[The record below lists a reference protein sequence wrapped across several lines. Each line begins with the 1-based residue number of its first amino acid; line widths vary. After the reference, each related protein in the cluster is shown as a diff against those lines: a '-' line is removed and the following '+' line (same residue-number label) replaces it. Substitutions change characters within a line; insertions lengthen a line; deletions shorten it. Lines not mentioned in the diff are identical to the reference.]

1 MSAGRVHIISIFALA
16 FVTLSLLL
24 ADFRER
30 REGNTSLE
38 EKSQASS
45 KSSESYKQWL
55 KKIVDAV
62 NDVLGSKNHFQNLDE
77 IQKSYREMATPAYD
91 KANAYGD
98 LAKID
103 PKISGFV
110 KNEDQLQKA
119 ISKARSSAIGRD
131 LKGLPDTDIRVL
143 DSAKQVMDDDISG
156 LKRNGANKEARALD
170 GLRTDLLKK
179 VDTIAPE
186 YAQARQIAG
195 DHIRMMDAQE
205 TGAKILRSETPES
218 IARILP
224 EMSPAE
230 QAALKVGFRDELI
243 KQIGQGSK
251 TSRANVAMKVF
262 GETENSLTRQNMKA
276 ILGEDYAP
284 LMKKVEPLITGGR
297 NYSDLMGGSQTA
309 PNQQLTGR
317 LSLHGIVLKTLKKAV
332 NSQMNQ
338 KTTMQARALTDP
350 EYLRKIIGK

>member
-1 MSAGRVHIISIFALA
+1 MNKAKKNGFKAFAVSEGEPFGEPVESVFVLDKSILKDKAQGGQGGGGI
-16 FVTLSLLL
+16 
-24 ADFRER
+24 ADF
-30 REGNTSLE
+30 
-38 EKSQASS
+38 
-45 KSSESYKQWL
+45 
-55 KKIVDAV
+55 V
-62 NDVLGSKNHFQNLDE
+62 N
-77 IQKSYREMATPAYD
+77 
-91 KANAYGD
+91 
-98 LAKID
+98 
-103 PKISGFV
+103 
-110 KNEDQLQKA
+110 NEDQLQKA

-143 DSAKQVMDDDISG
+143 DAAKQVMDDDISG